1 LEIFHMKKTL
11 VALAALAATA
21 SFAQSSVTIT
31 GAVAT
36 ALNSQTNTT
45 AAGATTNT
53 LGLFN
58 NPTGTSSVIFTG
70 AEDLGGGM
78 KGLFLI
84 ELDPNANYN
93 NAASPTGEMFVGLS
107 AGWGT
112 LKMGSP
118 NQPTLI
124 SGASRNPMGTKVGG
138 GFGSLTVGAGAVQGT
153 GHVREPGSVTYAS
166 PVIGGGF
173 QFSMMYRPEVA
184 AAVAG
189 ANTGVA
195 ATAAAAA
202 NLTDTRVAGAA
213 QTDIGLSYSAG
224 PLAAG
229 VTFLNQDATAAG
241 SAPGATAG
249 NRKTEYYL
257 QYAFGPARVYFGGHN
272 DDVLAAGTGV
282 ATTNSGNNIGL
293 KYTTGNMDWLANFGV
308 RRNAAANT
316 DQRIWALGLDYNLS
330 KRTGVIARITQQNND
345 TAAVTET
352 RNVMVGLIHRF

>member
-1 LEIFHMKKTL
+1 MKKTL

-58 NPTGTSSVIFTG
+58 NPTGTTSVIFRGT
-70 AEDLGGGM
+70 EDLGGGL

-93 NAASPTGEMFVGLS
+93 NAASPTGEIFVGLD

-112 LKMGSP
+112 LKMGTP

-124 SGASRNPMGTKVGG
+124 SGASRNPFGTKVGG
-138 GFGSLTVGAGAVQGT
+138 GFGSLTAGAGAVQGT
-153 GHVREPGSVTYAS
+153 GHVREPGSINYAS

-173 QFSMMYRPEVA
+173 QVVLNYRPEVA

-195 ATAAAAA
+195 ATAAAA
-202 NLTDTRVAGAA
+202 
-213 QTDIGLSYSAG
+213 QTDIGLSYAAG

-229 VTFLNQDATAAG
+229 LTILNQDATAAG

-249 NRKTEYYL
+249 ERKTEYYL

-272 DDVLAAGTGV
+272 QDILAAGTGA
-282 ATTNSGNNIGL
+282 ATTNTGNNIGL

-330 KRTGVIARITQQNND
+330 KRTGVIARIAQQNND
-345 TAAVTET
+345 SAAVTET